1 MVWPIFRGLF
11 DDASLFPP
19 ASLPMA
25 DAVAGHLRHQAAWY
39 REMSGPFVCADTNL
53 TELSAALTAAGLA
66 ELDLALVLPGG
77 VAGLDAAVD
86 GVFSDPRLR
95 LRAVE
100 VPAAARDSIT
110 TAVAEVAAALDRT
123 PLAGAA
129 AFIEVPARDFTTAA
143 ARAVDERRYLAKV
156 RTGGTTAQA
165 VPDDQTL
172 ANCLVTMAQARLAFK
187 CTAGVHHAV
196 RHRAADTGFE
206 HHGFLNVLLAV
217 AAALDDA
224 SPEQVAAEL
233 ADRDA
238 ARVAAKIRNLDA
250 ETVSAVRSRSP
261 RSAPAVPTSRSTTW
275 LRLALS
281 ARTSRQLAPVCLT
294 HLRSCQPAGSV
305 QRPPDVSADPMRPA
319 NMARFIFMNP
329 AVTERDGQPVRKP
342 TVWRAERRIF
352 RVIRAPL
359 RGMRVAAD

>member
-1 MVWPIFRGLF
+1 VFELAWPVFRGLF

-53 TELSAALTAAGLA
+53 TELSAALTAAGVA
-66 ELDLALVLPGG
+66 GLDLVLVLPGG

-100 VPAAARDSIT
+100 VPAAAARDSIT
-110 TAVAEVAAALDRT
+110 TAVADVAAALDRT

-143 ARAVDERRYLAKV
+143 ARAVDDHRYRAKV

-165 VPDDQTL
+165 FPGDQTL
-172 ANCLVTMAQARLAFK
+172 AACLVTLAQARLAFK
-187 CTAGVHHAV
+187 CTAGLHHAV

-224 SPEQVAAEL
+224 SREQVAAEL

-238 ARVAAKIRNLDA
+238 ARVAAKISNLDA
-250 ETVSAVRSRSP
+250 ETVSAVRSLF
-261 RSAPAVPTSRSTTW
+261 TSFGTCSTDESVNDLVT
-275 LRLALS
+275 LGLA
-281 ARTSRQLAPVCLT
+281 
-294 HLRSCQPAGSV
+294 GK
-305 QRPPDVSADPMRPA
+305 D
-319 NMARFIFMNP
+319 
-329 AVTERDGQPVRKP
+329 
-342 TVWRAERRIF
+342 
-352 RVIRAPL
+352 
-359 RGMRVAAD
+359 